1 MTGYGDSFYG
11 SDWYTGSPYRAN
23 TELRVGIV
31 ARIVKPPR
39 SAPPVIDSIAYG
51 LAQRFDYLQQ
61 GIQAF
66 ALFNKIEFAKGESD
80 GFLPSLDDV
89 WGKIYSLPRRT
100 GESDHD
106 YRVRLQT
113 YTKVLT
119 GCGTAQTS
127 QEVLD
132 FLIGLPGATTVQS
145 VWPAQAN
152 IEFNSV
158 DAMRLATRKL
168 DLLNSVLPGMFAA
181 GVDYH
186 LQLFYLDCYVKAAIK
201 GDATLPYISRAAI
214 ATENELSCG
223 VDALVAYGRE
233 LAAIISASVQTTR
246 DLWLPMRAAIRA
258 DRLLEPSI
266 ISAIRGNPVLSV
278 EMRAAVQGEPWLSCS
293 YYAAIQ
299 GEPQLDIE
307 TRAAVARDFDL
318 PCSILARVVFMYEL
332 ETAIKA
338 AVSGRRELS
347 VGIRARIARGGA

>member
-23 TELRVGIV
+23 TELKVGIV

-145 VWPAQAN
+145 VWPAQAK

-158 DAMRLATRKL
+158 DAMRLATQKL

-181 GVDYH
+181 GVDYS

-201 GDATLPYISRAAI
+201 GDATLEYLARAAV
-214 ATENELSCG
+214 ATQNELTCG
-223 VDALVAYGRE
+223 VDALIAYGRE
-233 LAAIISASVQTTR
+233 TNILMHAAIQIGR
-246 DLWLPMRAAIRA
+246 ELNYPIRAAVRA
-258 DRLLEPSI
+258 ERLLEPAI
-266 ISAIRGNPVLSV
+266 ISAIRGNPELPI
-278 EMRAAVQGEPWLSCS
+278 EMRAAIRADLLLSIGAK
-293 YYAAIQ
+293 AAVR
-299 GEPQLDIE
+299 GEPQLDY
-307 TRAAVARDFDL
+307 TSLAAVARNFEL
-318 PCSILARVVFMYEL
+318 TCSILARIVHMYEL
-332 ETAIKA
+332 AAGIKA
-338 AVSGRRELS
+338 AVQSNQELS
-347 VGIRARIARGGA
+347 VGVRARIARSGA

>member
-11 SDWYTGSPYRAN
+11 SDWYVGSPYRAN
-23 TELRVGIV
+23 TELKVGIV

-145 VWPAQAN
+145 VWPAQAK

-158 DAMRLATRKL
+158 DAMRLATQKL

-181 GVDYH
+181 GVDYS

-201 GDATLPYISRAAI
+201 GDATLEYLARAAV
-214 ATENELSCG
+214 ATQNELTCG
-223 VDALVAYGRE
+223 VDALIAYGRE
-233 LAAIISASVQTTR
+233 TNILMHAAIQIGR
-246 DLWLPMRAAIRA
+246 ELNYPIRAAVRA
-258 DRLLEPSI
+258 ERLLEPAI
-266 ISAIRGNPVLSV
+266 ISAIRGNPELPI
-278 EMRAAVQGEPWLSCS
+278 EMRAAIRADLLLSIGAK
-293 YYAAIQ
+293 AAVR
-299 GEPQLDIE
+299 GEPQLDY
-307 TRAAVARDFDL
+307 TSLAAVARNFEL
-318 PCSILARVVFMYEL
+318 TCSILARIVHMYEL
-332 ETAIKA
+332 AAGIKA
-338 AVSGRRELS
+338 AVQSNQELS
-347 VGIRARIARGGA
+347 VGVRARIARSGA

>member
-11 SDWYTGSPYRAN
+11 SDWYTCSPHRAN

-119 GCGTAQTS
+119 GCGTAQSS

-132 FLIGLPGATTVQS
+132 FLIGLPGATTVDS
-145 VWPAQAN
+145 VWPAQVK

-158 DAMRLATRKL
+158 DAMRLATQKL

-181 GVDYH
+181 GVDYS
-186 LQLFYLDCYVKAAIK
+186 LRLFYLDCYVRAAIK
-201 GDATLPYISRAAI
+201 GDATLPYISRAAV
-214 ATENELSCG
+214 ATDNELSYG
-223 VDALVAYGRE
+223 MDALVAYGRE
-233 LAAIISASVQTTR
+233 ITVTILAGAQINRVLNIQYLAAIQTER
-246 DLWLPMRAAIRA
+246 EWRSFLR
-258 DRLLEPSI
+258 
-266 ISAIRGNPVLSV
+266 SAIQGNPELPVR
-278 EMRAAVQGEPWLSCS
+278 MYAAAQANRPLTYIQRVAIVGEPELPCV
-293 YYAAIQ
+293 YYAAM
-299 GEPQLDIE
+299 
-307 TRAAVARDFDL
+307 AKDFERRFG
-318 PCSILARVVFMYEL
+318 ILARVVYMH
-332 ETAIKA
+332 
-338 AVSGRRELS
+338 ELS
-347 VGIRARIARGGA
+347 FAVRVAVRKAQQLTVGIRARVTRGG

>member
-23 TELRVGIV
+23 TELKVGIT

-89 WGKIYSLPRRT
+89 WGKIYDLPRRT

-119 GCGTAQTS
+119 GSGTAQAS

-145 VWPAQAN
+145 VWPAQAK

-158 DAMRLATRKL
+158 DAMRLATQKL

-181 GVDYH
+181 GVDYS
-186 LQLFYLDCYVKAAIK
+186 LQLFYLDCYVRAAIR
-201 GDATLPYISRAAI
+201 GDATLSYISRAAI
-214 ATENELSCG
+214 ATDNELVCG
-223 VDALVAYGRE
+223 IDALVAYSRE
-233 LAAIISASVQTTR
+233 LAAAISASVRTIR

-258 DRLLEPSI
+258 DRLLELSI
-266 ISAIRGNPVLSV
+266 ISAIRGNPELPITT
-278 EMRAAVQGEPWLSCS
+278 RAAVRGDPWLPCS
-293 YYAAIQ
+293 YFAAVR

-318 PCSILARVVFMYEL
+318 TCNILARVVFMYEL
-332 ETAIKA
+332 ETAIRA
-338 AVSGRRELS
+338 AVSGKRELS
-347 VGIRARIARGGA
+347 VGIRARIARSGA

>member
-11 SDWYTGSPYRAN
+11 SDWYVGSPYRAN
-23 TELRVGIV
+23 TEMRVGIT

-119 GCGTAQTS
+119 GSGTTPNTE
-127 QEVLD
+127 EVLD
-132 FLIGLPGATTVQS
+132 FLIGVPGGTQIES
-145 VWPAQAN
+145 RWPAQAL
-152 IEFNSV
+152 IGFTSV
-158 DAMRLATRKL
+158 DAMRLASAKQ

-181 GVDYH
+181 GVDYS
-186 LQLFYLDCYVKAAIK
+186 LQLYYLDCLISATIR
-201 GDATLPYISRAAI
+201 GDATLYHSVLAAI
-214 ATENELSCG
+214 ATDNELTCG
-223 VDALVAYGRE
+223 IDALVTYGRE
-233 LAAIISASVQTTR
+233 LLTQITAAVRIER
-246 DLWLPMRAAIRA
+246 DLILPIKAAIRA
-258 DRLLEPSI
+258 ERLLEPAITSTIRGDAQLDI
-266 ISAIRGNPVLSV
+266 ITQAAIR
-278 EMRAAVQGEPWLSCS
+278 GEPWLPCS
-293 YYAAIQ
+293 YFAAVQ